1 MEYEEPSGL
10 TKALNG
16 TVSNGSL
23 LHEVSLSLPTP
34 SMHLAGGPSGGG
46 AWRVWALAGLALML
60 ALTGV
65 ALLANVAVLAV
76 VARAAHLRRRLVF
89 VGHLCAVDLLCA
101 TLLMP
106 AGMVG
111 ASPLLSGAGSSSSSS
126 SSASSLASPLSCR
139 LYAGLHAT
147 LVAASIFTVT
157 AISVERYYYIVH
169 PMRYE
174 AKMTG
179 RLAAAILAL
188 LWLVSLLLGFAT
200 VLGWPAAAAAA
211 AATANAH
218 GALRARSASCC
229 SLRWSHGGGQCW
241 GFALLFAG
249 VCFCAPATVIL
260 GVYGN
265 VYKVARVA
273 ARHQHGPV
281 PSWTC
286 KPVTAAAVVGLPKR
300 RSNSVSSQ
308 TTIIATVAGRWHGCG
323 GGAGSSGGAPRWRRS
338 PRGGKAAV
346 TLAVIVGQFLLCWL
360 PYFTFHLRLSLTA
373 PPHGAASGGGSEAVA
388 PVTWLAYSS
397 FAANPFFY
405 GLLNRQI
412 RDELAKLLCC
422 CRRRHAGV
430 RPARTE
436 VAAVPEVVVAH
447 DDDFLHFLQRS
458 SYLEATPS
466 ACNGSTPRT
475 MLDQSCVRIPGQI
488 PEELA

>member
-1 MEYEEPSGL
+1 MEYEDPSGL
-10 TKALNG
+10 TKDLNS
-16 TVSNGSL
+16 TVSNDSL
-23 LHEVSLSLPTP
+23 LHEVSFSLLTP
-34 SMHLAGGPSGGG
+34 SMHLGPPLPPPSAGP
-46 AWRVWALAGLALML
+46 WRLWALVGLTLML
-60 ALTGV
+60 VLTSV

-76 VARAAHLRRRLVF
+76 VVRAAHLRQRLVF

-111 ASPLLSGAGSSSSSS
+111 ASPLLSGTTSALLAS
-126 SSASSLASPLSCR
+126 SSASALPCR

-200 VLGWPAAAAAA
+200 MLGWPAASAAHAK
-211 AATANAH
+211 
-218 GALRARSASCC
+218 LKARSPSCC

-241 GFALLFAG
+241 GFALLFAS
-249 VCFCAPATVIL
+249 VCFCVPAVVIL
-260 GVYGN
+260 GVYGS

-273 ARHQHGPV
+273 ARHQHGPMA
-281 PSWTC
+281 SWTG
-286 KPVTAAAVVGLPKR
+286 KPAVGGLPKCH
-300 RSNSVSSQ
+300 SNSINSQ
-308 TTIIATVAGRWHGCG
+308 TTIATVTSRWHGC
-323 GGAGSSGGAPRWRRS
+323 AGPGAPRWRRS
-338 PRGGKAAV
+338 PRGSKAAV

-360 PYFTFHLRLSLTA
+360 PYFTFHLRLSLA
-373 PPHGAASGGGSEAVA
+373 PPHGVASNGAEAVA

-412 RDELAKLLCC
+412 REELAKLLCC
-422 CRRRHAGV
+422 CRRKHAAV
-430 RPARTE
+430 RPVRTE
-436 VAAVPEVVVAH
+436 VAIPEGVAQ
-447 DDDFLHFLQRS
+447 DDFLHFLQRS
-458 SYLEATPS
+458 SYLEGTPS
-466 ACNGSTPRT
+466 TCNSSTPRT